1 MTSQTDLRPLST
13 AQAPAWKDLVLP
25 ATERIAEGTWAVPV
39 PIPDNPLRYTYSYL
53 LEADDG
59 VAVVDPG
66 WDGDARLQAL
76 LEGLS
81 GAGYTPADIVGIVV
95 THYHRDHLGLVPA
108 LLSLQPGAWLAL
120 HSHDIE
126 SVESFRSRSS
136 RTTPESAMALGANLG
151 LPAERIEELASSFAG
166 KARSASSDRTV
177 FAFDWPQNLLRVED
191 KELLPIPGRR
201 IRVLWTPG
209 HTFGHI
215 ALHDEENQTFFSGDH
230 VLPSISPNIGLDITS
245 IGHSLGDYLGSL
257 ERMRGLPEDVAVAPA
272 HGYRFDG
279 LHIRADQLVAHHDQR
294 LAELRERA
302 AATDDQSVYSMCQ
315 GMEWAR
321 GFEGLT
327 GFQLYAALM
336 ETAAHMHYLDM
347 PVPSLDGGES
357 GR

>member
-1 MTSQTDLRPLST
+1 MTPQTDLRPLSA
-13 AQAPAWKDLVLP
+13 AQAQAWKDRVLP
-25 ATERIAEGTWAVPV
+25 AAERIAEGTWAVPV

-120 HSHDIE
+120 HSHDIA
-126 SVESFRSRSS
+126 SVEAFRTRSS
-136 RTTPESAMALGANLG
+136 HTTQSSLMTLGANLG
-151 LPAERIEELASSFAG
+151 VPAQRFEELAASFG
-166 KARSASSDRTV
+166 SRPRSADRTV
-177 FAFDWPQNLLRVED
+177 FAFDWPESLLQVD
-191 KELLPIPGRR
+191 DGMLLPIAGRQ

-215 ALHDEENQTFFSGDH
+215 ALHDEDAQTFFSGDH
-230 VLPSISPNIGLDITS
+230 VLPGISPNIGLDITA

-257 ERMRGLPEDVAVAPA
+257 KRMRELPEDVAVAPS
-272 HGYRFDG
+272 HGFRFDG
-279 LHIRADQLVAHHDQR
+279 LHIRADQLMHHHDQR
-294 LAELRERA
+294 LDELRARA
-302 AATDDQSVYSMCQ
+302 AATDDQSVYSMCR

-347 PVPSLDGGES
+347 PVPSLDGTERGA
-357 GR
+357 

>member
-1 MTSQTDLRPLST
+1 MTPQTDLRPLSA
-13 AQAPAWKDLVLP
+13 AQAQAWKDRVLP
-25 ATERIAEGTWAVPV
+25 AAERIAEGTWAVPV

-81 GAGYTPADIVGIVV
+81 GAGYAPTDIVGIVV

-126 SVESFRSRSS
+126 SIDAFRTRSS
-136 RTTPESAMALGANLG
+136 RTTPSSLLALGADLG
-151 LPAERIEELASSFAG
+151 LPEQRFEELAKSFGG
-166 KARSASSDRTV
+166 KARSADRTV
-177 FAFDWPQNLLRVED
+177 FAFDWPDALLKVED
-191 KELLPIPGRR
+191 GTLLPIAGRQ

-215 ALHDEENQTFFSGDH
+215 ALHDEETQTFFSGDH
-230 VLPSISPNIGLDITS
+230 VLPGISPNIGLDVTS

-257 ERMRGLPEDVAVAPA
+257 KRMRELPEDVAVAPA
-272 HGYRFDG
+272 HGFRFDG
-279 LHIRADQLVAHHDQR
+279 LRIRADQLMQHHDQR
-294 LAELRERA
+294 LDELRARA
-302 AATDDQSVYSMCQ
+302 AATDDQSVYSMCR

-336 ETAAHMHYLDM
+336 ETAAHMHYLHM
-347 PVPSLDGGES
+347 PVPSLDGTEQGV
-357 GR
+357 

>member
-13 AQAPAWKDLVLP
+13 AQAQAWKDRVLP

-120 HSHDIE
+120 PSHDIE

-166 KARSASSDRTV
+166 EGPLRELGPDGLRLRLASEPPAGRGQG
-177 FAFDWPQNLLRVED
+177 APA
-191 KELLPIPGRR
+191 IPGRR

-294 LAELRERA
+294 LGRTAG
-302 AATDDQSVYSMCQ
+302 T
-315 GMEWAR
+315 R
-321 GFEGLT
+321 GGH
-327 GFQLYAALM
+327 G
-336 ETAAHMHYLDM
+336 
-347 PVPSLDGGES
+347 
-357 GR
+357 

>member
-1 MTSQTDLRPLST
+1 MTPQTDLRPLSA
-13 AQAPAWKDLVLP
+13 AQAQAWKDRVLP
-25 ATERIAEGTWAVPV
+25 AAERIADGTWAVPV
-39 PIPDNPLRYTYSYL
+39 PIPDNPLRYTYCYL

-76 LEGLS
+76 LEGLA

-120 HSHDIE
+120 HDHDIE
-126 SVESFRSRSS
+126 SVQAFRARSS
-136 RTTPESAMALGANLG
+136 RTSRASLMELGANLG
-151 LPAERIEELASSFAG
+151 VPATRIEELASSFAG
-166 KARSASSDRTV
+166 KARSASADRTV
-177 FAFDWPQNLLRVED
+177 FAFDWPDGLMRVAD
-191 KELLPIPGRR
+191 GQLLPIAGRR

-215 ALHDEENQTFFSGDH
+215 ALHDEEAQTLFSGDH
-230 VLPSISPNIGLDITS
+230 VLPSISPNIGLDVTS

-257 ERMRGLPEDVAVAPA
+257 ARMRELPEDVAVAPA
-272 HGYRFDG
+272 HGFRFDG
-279 LHIRADQLVAHHDQR
+279 LRIRADQLVAHHDQR
-294 LAELRERA
+294 LDELRARA
-302 AATDDQSVYSMCQ
+302 AATDDLSVYSMCQ

-347 PVPSLDGGES
+347 RVPSLDGSTKED
-357 GR
+357 